1 MTEKELLEL
10 KESIERKK
18 EKVSELKGQI
28 TYLKKELR
36 DMGFNSVNE
45 AKKELERLEEKGVQL
60 REKVQEKTD
69 ELEEEYGINS

>member
-1 MTEKELLEL
+1 MEL